1 MKSAVNEII
10 NILCAMNIRL
20 EKQRKKLIDPE
31 GKILNSN
38 ETVQKRERIMK
49 HENRL
54 RELSDSIKCNNTH
67 VSVKEDQK
75 REKDDRKF
83 V

>member
-1 MKSAVNEII
+1 M
-10 NILCAMNIRL
+10 
-20 EKQRKKLIDPE
+20 
-31 GKILNSN
+31 NSN